1 MPNKVKALAQDHQAR
16 LGLTL
21 RPAGARAHAPHLP
34 DPQHSPRPGFK
45 SRLYNSPAVCLFV
58 SFSTSLVLE
67 FTSALC
73 IPQAAILQ
81 VDGFY
86 DKE

>member
-1 MPNKVKALAQDHQAR
+1 MLNKVKALAQDHQAQ

-21 RPAGARAHAPHLP
+21 RPPGARAHVPHLP
-34 DPQHSPRPGFK
+34 DLRHRPGPGFK
-45 SRLYNSPAVCLFV
+45 SRLYESPAVCLFV

-67 FTSALC
+67 FTSAVC